1 MDPKEAAD
9 LLEKARQETGSLEPV
24 AVGDLVPSAEPP
36 SAPQGFPS
44 GLQPAS
50 PIETMLQ
57 QREKKYR
64 AAEEQP
70 GIPLDL
76 ETGASPWERFWVG
89 SMRAKE
95 DALAHMQQ
103 KYGPKNV
110 RLDREGDFIFRV
122 PDSETGKPKDI
133 KFHPDH
139 MTVGDFAA
147 LASAV
152 PEIVGTLAAIRGG
165 RGIPGV
171 GKLKGFGG
179 VTRDVLAAAAGGEA
193 TGAVKDVAMH
203 ELERGQSD
211 IPETLAERGK
221 MALTDVGLGYA
232 GFGAGKF
239 YKFLGAPFA
248 GGRGPIQ
255 FDAAAAKEYFKNHP
269 RYGIDVPLTASELTG
284 SPLLGRAEVYTEI
297 QPGGFGPMKALKE
310 KQQAALLQIQKQM
323 MGAATPPSLEEIGA
337 RMEHALEPQ
346 IAPAE
351 AAVRAGIKEL
361 QQAGTARVG
370 NIVTALTTPAR
381 QLYREATGKEVR
393 DKVLALQKTEM
404 KKASQLYAQS
414 DALGAKDKIVDG
426 TDLQNRFRDIL
437 KQLPSAEVTKEAP
450 TGLVDVFGRPTTQR
464 VTAKQTL
471 ENWPPSK
478 LLARLREITAMKDPK
493 FSISDLKQMR
503 ADIYDDLARGQGVPD
518 LGAHYLSQ
526 MGNAITASMKEA
538 VDKMPNDA
546 LKKSLLAADKHWKE
560 RVVPFDRPGI
570 TELFRREG
578 EAGFVPNDEVI
589 SRIFTTAKSPAVSI
603 QNWNLMKETLGAA
616 SPEFTKIKRALA
628 DHIIEGSRFPGDQ
641 FIDPEALSSTLSG
654 LQRNYR
660 SIAEEVFG
668 PRINELFKEEKFL
681 SYGANPKIS
690 SEDLAALLSDPS
702 PTRAKLQA
710 LITKQAKLDDLY
722 RNEILRSVAKGRL
735 PETAINPREFAAR
748 FIDNVKTNPN
758 DIKQVLGM
766 LKGQP
771 ALLEDIQAKALETLF
786 RDSAMKIS
794 AGNISRVLAGNASG
808 VASNI
813 GFAKAL
819 SEEGAGKKLELLL
832 GPEKFND
839 LKEYSKLLAGT
850 EYKYAASGYQ
860 MAGAFA
866 ATHTVKALEQ
876 LKLLQFAKPT
886 VANWFVA
893 KLLTSTPFRQ
903 WAGHVPAN
911 PDPGFVSL
919 FLTSP
924 VFLREVQKDFPGSA
938 ASPFIAA
945 VKEAMDEWVRGV
957 KERHDATADIGDEAQ
972 RRQFWE
978 QTLAKERTRMQ
989 AAPK

>member
-1 MDPKEAAD
+1 MDPKEA
-9 LLEKARQETGSLEPV
+9 EKFLREGDAGSLEPV
-24 AVGDLVPSAEPP
+24 AVGAPTPSAEP
-36 SAPQGFPS
+36 SAAPQGFPS
-44 GLQPAS
+44 DLGQPS
-50 PIETMLQ
+50 PIESVLQ
-57 QREKKYR
+57 RKEKEYR

-76 ETGASPWERFWVG
+76 QTGASPWERFWVG

-110 RLDREGDFIFRV
+110 RLDRQGDFIFRV
-122 PDSETGKPKDI
+122 PDLETGKPKDI
-133 KFHPDH
+133 KFHPND
-139 MTVGDFAA
+139 MTVGDFTA

-165 RGIPGV
+165 RGIPKV
-171 GKLKGFGG
+171 GQLKGLAG
-179 VTRDVLAAAAGGEA
+179 VSRDVGAAAVGGEA
-193 TGAVKDVAMH
+193 TGALKDVAMH
-203 ELERGQSD
+203 ELERGQAD
-211 IPETLAERGK
+211 IPETLQERGK

-239 YKFLGAPFA
+239 FKFMGAPFA

-255 FDAAAAKEYFKNHP
+255 FDAAAAKKYFAEHP
-269 RYGIDVPLTASELTG
+269 RYGVDVPLTASELTG
-284 SPLLGRAEVYTEI
+284 SPLLGRSEVYTEI

-310 KQQAALLQIQKQM
+310 KQEQALLQIQKQM
-323 MGAATPPSLEEIGA
+323 MGVAPPPSLEEIGT
-337 RMEHALEPQ
+337 RMEQALEPQ

-351 AAVRAGIKEL
+351 AATRQAGKEL
-361 QQAGTARVG
+361 QEAGTARVG
-370 NIVTALTTPAR
+370 NIVTALTTPER

-393 DKVLALQKTEM
+393 DKVLALQKAEM
-404 KKASQLYAQS
+404 EKASALYTQA
-414 DALGAKDKIVDG
+414 DALGAKDKLVDG
-426 TDLQNRFRDIL
+426 TDLQARFRQIL

-450 TGLVDVFGRPTTQR
+450 TGILDVFGRPTTQS

-478 LLARLREITAMKDPK
+478 LLARLREVTAMKDPK

-546 LKKSLLAADKHWKE
+546 LKKALMAADKHWKE

-578 EAGFVPNDEVI
+578 EGGFIPNDEVI
-589 SRIFTTAKSPAVSI
+589 SRIFTTSKSPSVSI

-628 DHIIEGSRFPGDQ
+628 DHILENSRSAGEE
-641 FIDPEALSSTLSG
+641 FIDPKHLSQSLANLRT
-654 LQRNYR
+654 NYR
-660 SIAEEVFG
+660 SIADEVFG
-668 PRINELFKEEKFL
+668 PRINELFREAKFL
-681 SYGANPKIS
+681 EYGANPKIS
-690 SEDLAALLSDPS
+690 SEDLSALLRDPS
-702 PTRAKLQA
+702 PTAAKLQS

-735 PETAINPREFAAR
+735 PENAINPREFAAR
-748 FIDNVKTNPN
+748 FIDNTKTNPN

-766 LKGQP
+766 LQQRP

-794 AGNISRVLAGNASG
+794 AGNISRVLSGNTSG

-819 SEEGAGKKLELLL
+819 SQEGAAKKLQLLL
-832 GPEKFND
+832 GSEKWAD
-839 LKEYSKLLAGT
+839 LQEYSKLLAGT

-866 ATHTVKALEQ
+866 ATHTVKSLEQ

-893 KLLTSTPFRQ
+893 KMLTSTPFRQ

-924 VFLREVQKDFPGSA
+924 IFLREVQKDFPGSA

-945 VKEAMDEWVRGV
+945 VKEAMDEWVRGEKV
-957 KERHDATADIGDEAQ
+957 RHDTTSDMGDEAQ

-978 QTLAKERTRMQ
+978 QTLAKERARMQ
-989 AAPK
+989 PTTK